1 MRNDDLVNI
10 LSNLEEKIGKL
21 EKLLSK
27 REIISDI
34 EKYRKLNREYKRL
47 SELLKLREKYN
58 EVLQHI
64 DEDEKI
70 INSSD
75 DELAKLAS
83 EELA

>member
-1 MRNDDLVNI
+1 MRSDDLINI
-10 LSNLEEKIGKL
+10 LSNLEEKIGEL

-34 EKYRKLNREYKRL
+34 ERYRKLNREYKRL
-47 SELLKLREKYN
+47 NELLKLREKYK

-75 DELAKLAS
+75 DEL
-83 EELA
+83 